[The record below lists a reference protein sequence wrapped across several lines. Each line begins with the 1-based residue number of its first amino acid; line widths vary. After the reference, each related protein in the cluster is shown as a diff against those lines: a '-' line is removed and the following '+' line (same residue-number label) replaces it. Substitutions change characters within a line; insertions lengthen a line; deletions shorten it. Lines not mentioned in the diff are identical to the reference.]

1 MLDGAATR
9 DLSRFGGVT
18 WLDPR
23 LFDTGN
29 ATTEGKQIVGL
40 PRFALSMLAEYK
52 VPQVTGLSADFG
64 THFVSARFTDN
75 ADANSVSSYTTF
87 DLSVNYL
94 TTVLNRAVT
103 LRLGVDNLTNRHYWT
118 NIVPG
123 GLNGYIGSG
132 NATAQLGAP
141 RTVTASVQF
150 AL

>member
-1 MLDGAATR
+1 LAAFRITRPYAYTQTDGTYAVAGEQRNRGVELMLDGAATR

-64 THFVSARFTDN
+64 TSSVHVLPTMRTPTQSAPIPP
-75 ADANSVSSYTTF
+75 
-87 DLSVNYL
+87 L
-94 TTVLNRAVT
+94 
-103 LRLGVDNLTNRHYWT
+103 
-118 NIVPG
+118 I
-123 GLNGYIGSG
+123 
-132 NATAQLGAP
+132 
-141 RTVTASVQF
+141 
-150 AL
+150 